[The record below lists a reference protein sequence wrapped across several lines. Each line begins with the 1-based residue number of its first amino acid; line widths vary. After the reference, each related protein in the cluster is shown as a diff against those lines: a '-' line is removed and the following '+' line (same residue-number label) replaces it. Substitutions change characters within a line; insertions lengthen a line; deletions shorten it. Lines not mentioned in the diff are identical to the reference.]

1 MPVAKCQL
9 LHIVF
14 VAFELRSK
22 QLVVSIAQY
31 VYEDQSDQKKRKE
44 IRLNGVTNCPWL
56 LGSFLDGSI
65 SWDDDIKM
73 I

>member
-1 MPVAKCQL
+1 MKKQDATRHSHIHTTVCEEMPVAKCQL

-44 IRLNGVTNCPWL
+44 IRLNGVTNCP
-56 LGSFLDGSI
+56 
-65 SWDDDIKM
+65 
-73 I
+73 